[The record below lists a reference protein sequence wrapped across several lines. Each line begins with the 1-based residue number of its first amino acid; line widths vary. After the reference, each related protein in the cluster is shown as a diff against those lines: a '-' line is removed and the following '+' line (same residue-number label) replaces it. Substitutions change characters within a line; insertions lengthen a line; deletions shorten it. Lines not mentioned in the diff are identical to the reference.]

1 MAKHV
6 CISIKID
13 KKNPLPRELIIRI
26 LVVITEARADS
37 YGAQVAMGLAHGR
50 PARLVLLGRSA
61 EPIQSVLDE
70 IRRASPETVSY
81 FVSLNLQDLDS
92 VREAARSIQQLTDA
106 VHGLINCAGLVSRE
120 VPSRPPPNGDTERPL
135 ASNHV
140 GHFLLTNLLRPQL
153 AAAQG
158 RVCNM
163 SSRKHVVSRP
173 SFEDVKFNVRMPL
186 TELWYYLN

>member
-6 CISIKID
+6 CILVRLH
-13 KKNPLPRELIIRI
+13 KNALRRELIVCIS
-26 LVVITEARADS
+26 VVITEARADS

-50 PARLVLLGRSA
+50 PARLVLLGHSA
-61 EPIQSVLDE
+61 EPVQSVLEE

-81 FVSLNLQDLDS
+81 FIPLDLQNPDS
-92 VREAARSIQQLTDA
+92 VRAAARSIQQLTDA
-106 VHGLINCAGLVSRE
+106 VHGLVNCAAIVPCE
-120 VPSRPPPNGDTERPL
+120 VPSRPPPNCVAEQPL

-173 SFEDVKFNVRMPL
+173 SFEDVNFNVSMPP
-186 TELWYYLN
+186 TQPWPFSK